1 MKSNDK
7 FLELQHQVTDQIIE
21 LLEAGTVVWHQ
32 PWTSYG
38 MPSNALTERYYEG
51 FNAFYLNHITI
62 KKGYSAP
69 FFMTYKQAAEKGGNV
84 RKGEKGYPVVFWKI
98 GKRVTGTKTDTNTGE
113 ETDTFKKTFTPFVWT
128 VFNIDQIESI
138 DINLTTT
145 PKTNNEI
152 INDCQAII
160 DEMPQKPKISFGGD
174 KAYYAPFTDKVQ
186 MPPLENFD
194 NSESFYATFFHE
206 LVHATGHTSRLDR
219 FNEQE
224 APASFGDTAYSKEEL
239 TAELGASFLCA
250 HTGLLNT
257 TLQSSAA
264 YIKGWLKA
272 LKNDKTLIYAAASKA
287 GKAARYII
295 GQPAIQ
301 AEEDNQEATRI
312 NENNNFK
319 KVA

>member
-1 MKSNDK
+1 MKSNEK

-38 MPSNALTERYYEG
+38 MPCNACTRRYYDG

-62 KKGYSAP
+62 KKGYAAP

-84 RKGEKGYPVVFWKI
+84 RKGEKGCPVVFWKI
-98 GKRVTGTKTDTNTGE
+98 GNRVTGTKADADTGE
-113 ETDTFKKTFTPFVWT
+113 EAETFKKTFTPFLWT
-128 VFNIDQIESI
+128 VFNIDQIENI
-138 DINLTTT
+138 EINLTTT
-145 PKTNNEI
+145 PKTNNETI
-152 INDCQAII
+152 SDCQAII
-160 DEMPQKPKISFGGD
+160 EEMPQKPKISFGGN
-174 KAYYAPFTDKVQ
+174 KAYYAPFTDMVK
-186 MPPLENFD
+186 MPPIENFD

-206 LVHATGHTSRLDR
+206 LLHATGHASRLDR
-219 FNEQE
+219 FKEQE
-224 APASFGDTAYSKEEL
+224 TPASFGNTEYSKEEL

-250 HTGLLNT
+250 QTGLLNT
-257 TLQSSAA
+257 TIQSSAA

-272 LKNDKTLIYAAASKA
+272 LKNDKTLIYSAASKG

-295 GQPAIQ
+295 GQSITQ
-301 AEEDNQEATRI
+301 GDEDNEEATPTGETKI
-312 NENNNFK
+312 YQ